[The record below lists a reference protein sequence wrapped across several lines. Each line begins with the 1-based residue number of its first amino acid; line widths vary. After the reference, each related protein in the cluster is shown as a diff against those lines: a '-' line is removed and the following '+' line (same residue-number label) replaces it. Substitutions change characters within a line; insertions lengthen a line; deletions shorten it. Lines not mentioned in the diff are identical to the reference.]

1 MNRIVCIIIAALSVC
16 SCTLYENFT
25 KGDKVAQIGR
35 AALYKTDLEKLIP
48 KGVSSQDSAALA
60 QQYINSWAVKQLMLQ
75 KAEEQLPKAD
85 KDVAGL
91 LEDYR
96 TQLLVF
102 RYENKF
108 LEERLDTLVTEQEIE
123 EYYNAHLGS
132 FVGKNGVFK
141 GRLVKMQNSSPNL
154 QVMRKLAK
162 KRDIESL
169 DALEQLAYN
178 SAYRYSDDNNNWVD
192 LNIVAKDAGAS
203 LEELQKIMSKEKL
216 AGEYKDTVY
225 TNVLQILE
233 YVAPGELTPVEYN
246 SEKIKEIIISRRK
259 QELLSNLQRDILNDA
274 LNNNKLKIIEEDEKD
289 SQ

>member
-35 AALYKTDLEKLIP
+35 AALYKTDLEKVIP
-48 KGVSSQDSAALA
+48 RGISPADSASLA
-60 QQYINSWAVKQLMLQ
+60 QQYIYSWATKQLMLQ

-91 LEDYR
+91 LDDYR

-108 LEERLDTLVTEQEIE
+108 VEERLDTVVTNQEME
-123 EYYNAHLGS
+123 DYYNAHQSS

-162 KRDIESL
+162 SREIEDL
-169 DALEQLAYN
+169 EALEQLAYN
-178 SAYRYSDDNNNWVD
+178 SAYKYSDYENNWID
-192 LNIVAKDAGAS
+192 LNIVAKDAGAT
-203 LEELQKIMSKEKL
+203 LEQLQKIIEKEKVV
-216 AGEYKDTVY
+216 GEYKDTVY
-225 TNVLQILE
+225 TNVLQILD
-233 YVAPGELTPVEYN
+233 YVAPGEITPFEYN
-246 SEKIKEIIISRRK
+246 SVKIKEIIISRRK
-259 QELLSNLQRDILNDA
+259 QELLVNLQRDILNDA
-274 LNNNKLKIIEEDEKD
+274 LNNNKLKILEEDEKD

>member
-35 AALYKTDLEKLIP
+35 AALYKTDLEKVIP
-48 KGVSSQDSAALA
+48 RGISSQDSASLA
-60 QQYINSWAVKQLMLQ
+60 QQYIYSWATKQLMLQ
-75 KAEEQLPKAD
+75 KAEEQLPKTD

-108 LEERLDTLVTEQEIE
+108 VEERLDTTVTDQEVE
-123 EYYNAHLGS
+123 NYYTAHPGS
-132 FVGKNGVFK
+132 FVGENGVFK

-162 KRDIESL
+162 SRDIEDL
-169 DALEQLAYN
+169 EALEQLAYN
-178 SAYRYSDDNNNWVD
+178 SAYKYSDYENNWVD
-192 LNIVAKDAGAS
+192 LNIVAKESGAN
-203 LEELQKIMSKEKL
+203 LVELQQLLAKEKL
-216 AGEYKDTVY
+216 AAEYKDSVY
-225 TNVLQILE
+225 TNVIQVLE
-233 YVAPGELTPVEYN
+233 YVAPGEVTPLEYN
-246 SEKIKEIIISRRK
+246 EGKIKEIIISRRK
-259 QELLSNLQRDILNDA
+259 QELIANLQRDILNDA
-274 LNNNKLKIIEEDEKD
+274 LNNNKLKITEENEKE
-289 SQ
+289 SH

>member
-1 MNRIVCIIIAALSVC
+1 MNRIVCIIIAALSIC

-35 AALYKTDLEKLIP
+35 AVLYKTDLEKVIP
-48 KGVSSQDSAALA
+48 KGISSSDSASLA
-60 QQYINSWAVKQLMLQ
+60 QQYIYSWATKQLMLQ
-75 KAEEQLPKAD
+75 KAEEQLPKTD

-108 LEERLDTLVTEQEIE
+108 LEERLDTTVTGREME
-123 EYYNAHLGS
+123 EYYNAHPGS

-162 KRDIESL
+162 SRDIEDL
-169 DALEQLAYN
+169 EALEWLAFN
-178 SAYRYSDDNNNWVD
+178 SAYKYSHYENNWVD
-192 LNIVAKDAGAS
+192 LNVVAKESGATLVQLQQL
-203 LEELQKIMSKEKL
+203 LEKERL
-216 AGEYKDTVY
+216 AIEYKDSVY
-225 TNVLQILE
+225 TNVIQVLDYVGPGEVTPLE
-233 YVAPGELTPVEYN
+233 YNE
-246 SEKIKEIIISRRK
+246 EKIKEIIISRRK
-259 QELLSNLQRDILNDA
+259 QELISNLQRDILNDA
-274 LNNNKLKIIEEDEKD
+274 LNNNKLKITEENEKN
-289 SQ
+289 SH

>member
-35 AALYKTDLEKLIP
+35 AALYKTDLEKVIP
-48 KGVSSQDSAALA
+48 RGISSEDSASLA
-60 QQYINSWAVKQLMLQ
+60 QQYIYSWATKQLMLQ

-91 LEDYR
+91 LDDYR

-108 LEERLDTLVTEQEIE
+108 IEERLDTVVTNQEME
-123 EYYNAHLGS
+123 DYYNAHPGS

-154 QVMRKLAK
+154 QVMRRLAK
-162 KRDIESL
+162 SRDIDDLE
-169 DALEQLAYN
+169 ALEQLAYN
-178 SAYRYSDDNNNWVD
+178 SAYKYCDYENNWVD
-192 LNIVAKDAGAS
+192 LNIVAKDAGAT
-203 LEELQKIMSKEKL
+203 LEQLQKIMEKERVM
-216 AGEYKDTVY
+216 GEYKDTVY

-233 YVAPGELTPVEYN
+233 YVAPGEITPLEYN
-246 SEKIKEIIISRRK
+246 SAKIKEIIISRRK

-274 LNNNKLKIIEEDEKD
+274 LNNNKLKILEEDEKD